1 MIDRWQARVEQE
13 RGTNTEHTNTAARLW
28 RWRVRGTYCTVH
40 RYIHTCTAVIFLR
53 ESLQYQPGLPMKK
66 NTVHSQLPIYCTSG
80 ETNHETNTLLG
91 RREIRMLFGSWRAL
105 PANAF
110 ICCFMVSSSLTD
122 WETRARAPARLFLRL
137 TYWDGPA
144 VANKE
149 YVGRRKRFDLECM
162 PVLIVVLIVLLEC
175 PLRHS
180 SVKRRPAKTCM
191 RLYVF

>member
-1 MIDRWQARVEQE
+1 MIPRSNDRSMASKSGTRERNEHRTHEHRRPSLEMARS
-13 RGTNTEHTNTAARLW
+13 R
-28 RWRVRGTYCTVH
+28 YCTVH
-40 RYIHTCTAVIFLR
+40 RYIHKCTAVIFLR

-144 VANKE
+144 VANK
-149 YVGRRKRFDLECM
+149 G
-162 PVLIVVLIVLLEC
+162 
-175 PLRHS
+175 
-180 SVKRRPAKTCM
+180 
-191 RLYVF
+191 